1 MNRRDEYFERRER
14 AFQGQHQ
21 PYFLEIRSAPSSA
34 TADVFSIEGEEAIGQ
49 ENRYTIQFTHT
60 SHDLSQREYLGKRG
74 SLLVQPPHDPI
85 RQLKPDPARH
95 KFGVVTGFS
104 KLSTSKNQSVYEVV
118 LESRLAL
125 LRNTPKVRF
134 FFDKSEPEVMQQ
146 FLKEHGF
153 NKIWA
158 RAEMNLYQTYRK
170 RRIITQWH
178 ESDLDFLKRLCER
191 TGVWF
196 ACEEGEDC
204 EVVRFGDDLTHYR
217 RDAEHESRPFEL
229 PFRPEAGMETLGSES
244 VKSLEMHAVSIPT
257 AYHVRSYNY
266 RQAPYPIEAT
276 EQIFAKDD
284 DTSTYGEASKASL
297 AIETKED
304 AQREALLRREAAL
317 AGQIEYRGT
326 SDALDVTPGT
336 VIAFSNHTLA
346 DAKFGLLIVSMKC
359 SASRKQGYTVEFTAI
374 PSDRLYRMPLRES
387 EWPRIEGTITGTIAS
402 TPGFSGP
409 YIDGHG
415 EYIVQFHDDREQ
427 RVAGLNSCLLRLAK
441 PFAGK
446 WQTGFH
452 MPYLPGSEV
461 AIAFFAGNPDL
472 PYILHALHNSQDTDP
487 VHQKHKWRTRNVV
500 IHTVRNNTIQVEDR
514 ENQEHIKI
522 ATEPGKS
529 QLNLGHA
536 VSRDDRLR
544 GFGFELRSDAKGA
557 LRAGQGLLIS
567 TEPQSKAQGQITDT
581 SGATAL
587 FERTQ
592 AQADALAQGASAS
605 KAEVADLKAENQ
617 WLKDE
622 LADIKKQVIA
632 LSAPHGIGLATPD
645 RVMIGA
651 GKDVSVA
658 TSRGFNVSAFKNVAI
673 AAREVLSLFAN
684 TMGIR
689 MLAAKGPVEIQAQSD
704 VLALAAQKDVIV
716 TSANG
721 AVHVR
726 ADKELVLECGGAY
739 VELKDGTIT
748 LGSAKPLQL
757 KLPGMKKSAP
767 EIMHLA
773 GPAFA
778 PVVVP
783 FKTSC
788 DVWMH
793 SDSFPEKTAPPGSKL
808 VNWQQP
814 QKGGAVPAAPASP
827 APKTTSP
834 DATVSSRD
842 ASATDQPS
850 EHAPEAD
857 HDSKHEPKLPTTP
870 AAQVPEPIKL
880 EKQSWC
886 DWNLKTFEK
895 EIKEETETGAYKSV
909 DEKGNII
916 LDRKGQPASFSG
928 WTFPTRFN
936 LSYEPESKTATA
948 SIRIKVIPVE
958 LVKADLQGKPILDE
972 GEQVQTVP
980 YDHDAH
986 ADAFGVG
993 VGVRFGDGI
1002 AMQYRNGTGTGFDLN
1017 TVKKNVEATLNAHRS
1032 VLILDGCSRGPSC
1045 GKRVSVKFRVDFAL
1059 AIKNADIGDPHKEIY
1074 LFPEAIRADAV
1085 AWGEDNFVM
1094 VTLEDKSIRKD
1105 KLARSNVI
1113 THECGHLFNFPDEYW
1128 KRGGW
1133 VHRIYIDGNQELD
1146 LNLGELNKNKLV
1158 WQTESMQNVMGY
1170 GACKDK
1176 AISSP
1181 YYLEYVR
1188 RSFVE
1193 MTGLKWKIGYE

>member
-1 MNRRDEYFERRER
+1 
-14 AFQGQHQ
+14 
-21 PYFLEIRSAPSSA
+21 
-34 TADVFSIEGEEAIGQ
+34 
-49 ENRYTIQFTHT
+49 
-60 SHDLSQREYLGKRG
+60 
-74 SLLVQPPHDPI
+74 VQPPHDPT

-95 KFGVVTGFS
+95 KFGVITGFS

-146 FLKEHGF
+146 LLKEHGF

-158 RAEMNLYQTYRK
+158 RVEMNLYRTYRK

-191 TGVWF
+191 TGIWF
-196 ACEEGEDC
+196 VCEEGEDC

-217 RDAEHESRPFEL
+217 RDTERENRPFEL
-229 PFRPEAGMETLGSES
+229 PLRPESGMDTQGTES

-257 AYHVRSYNY
+257 TYHVRSYNY

-297 AIETKED
+297 AIETKAD
-304 AQREALLRREAAL
+304 AQREALLRREAAE
-317 AGQIEYRGT
+317 AAQIEYRGT
-326 SDALDVTPGT
+326 SEALDVTPGT
-336 VIAFSNHTLA
+336 VIAFTDHTLA
-346 DAKFGLLIVSMKC
+346 DAKYGLLIVSMKC
-359 SASRKQGYTVEFTAI
+359 SASRKQGYKVELTAI

-472 PYILHALHNSQDTDP
+472 PYILHALHNSLDTDP
-487 VHQKHKWRTRNVV
+487 VHQEHKWRTRNVV

-536 VSRDDRLR
+536 VSSGDQLR
-544 GFGFELRSDAKGA
+544 GLGFELRSDAKGA

-567 TEPQSKAQGQITDT
+567 TEPQNKAQGQITDT

-592 AQADALAQGASAS
+592 AQADALAQGAVAS

-651 GKDVSVA
+651 GKDVSVV
-658 TSRGFNVSAFKNVAI
+658 TSRGSNVSAFENVAI

-689 MLAAKGPVEIQAQSD
+689 MFAGKGPIEIQAQSD

-757 KLPGMKKSAP
+757 KLPGLRTSAA

-783 FKTSC
+783 FRTSC
-788 DVWMH
+788 DAWLY
-793 SDSFPEKTAPPGSKL
+793 SDSFAEKTTPSGSKQ
-808 VNWQQP
+808 VNWERP
-814 QKGGAVPAAPASP
+814 QSASAVPAALASQAMPDPVASDPVPAG
-827 APKTTSP
+827 
-834 DATVSSRD
+834 

-850 EHAPEAD
+850 TDAPEAD
-857 HDSKHEPKLPTTP
+857 HDSKHELKRSPKPRDQDP
-870 AAQVPEPIKL
+870 EPEPIKIG
-880 EKQSWC
+880 KPVWC
-886 DWNLKTFEK
+886 DWKLKNMKK
-895 EIKEETETGAYKSV
+895 ECTASTETKTYKALT
-909 DEKGNII
+909 KFKTPW
-916 LDRKGQPASFSG
+916 LDKRQNQIMGGGS
-928 WTFPTRFN
+928 FPTAFELN
-936 LSYEPESKTATA
+936 YDAENQILTAVV
-948 SIRIKVIPVE
+948 RIKIIPVD
-958 LVKADLQGKPILDE
+958 LVQADSSGNALLDAAGKM
-972 GEQVQTVP
+972 QSVA
-980 YDHDAH
+980 YHHDFH
-986 ADAFGVG
+986 WP
-993 VGVRFGDGI
+993 GI
-1002 AMQYRNGTGTGFDLN
+1002 ANGVDSPISGGLLMKYRDGTGPNFDITTKSRAVENTLN
-1017 TVKKNVEATLNAHRS
+1017 THGSL
-1032 VLILDGCSRGPSC
+1032 LILDGCSKGAAC
-1045 GKRVSVKFRVDFAL
+1045 GCRVKVRFKVDML
-1059 AIKNADIGDPHKEIY
+1059 LSIRNANVGDIHKEIN
-1074 LFPEAIRADAV
+1074 LFPQAKRADSGS
-1085 AWGEDNFVM
+1085 WGEENLIPVAGQLNQFVTM
-1094 VTLEDKSIRKD
+1094 G
-1105 KLARSNVI
+1105 ANNVVA
-1113 THECGHLFNFPDEYW
+1113 HECGHLFNFPDEYW
-1128 KRGGW
+1128 EYGGF
-1133 VHRIYIDGNQELD
+1133 VHETYVQNEELD
-1146 LNLGELNKNKLV
+1146 FAFGTQMTGKDV
-1158 WQTESMQNVMGY
+1158 WQIRSENNLMGY
-1170 GACKDK
+1170 GANN
-1176 AISSP
+1176 AAASVSH
-1181 YYLEYVR
+1181 YYLKYVR
-1188 RSFVE
+1188 RQFSE
-1193 MTGLKWKIGYE
+1193 MTGKTWKIGYEG

>member
-1 MNRRDEYFERRER
+1 
-14 AFQGQHQ
+14 
-21 PYFLEIRSAPSSA
+21 
-34 TADVFSIEGEEAIGQ
+34 
-49 ENRYTIQFTHT
+49 
-60 SHDLSQREYLGKRG
+60 LSQREYLGKRG
-74 SLLVQPPHDPI
+74 SLLVQPPHDPT

-95 KFGVVTGFS
+95 KFGVITGFS

-146 FLKEHGF
+146 LLKEHGF

-158 RAEMNLYQTYRK
+158 RVEMNLYRTYRK

-191 TGVWF
+191 TGIWF
-196 ACEEGEDC
+196 VCEEGEDC

-217 RDAEHESRPFEL
+217 RDTERENRPFEL
-229 PFRPEAGMETLGSES
+229 PLRPESGMDTQGTES

-257 AYHVRSYNY
+257 TYHVRSYNY

-297 AIETKED
+297 AIETKAD
-304 AQREALLRREAAL
+304 AQREALLRREAAE
-317 AGQIEYRGT
+317 AAQIEYRGT
-326 SDALDVTPGT
+326 SEALDVTPGT
-336 VIAFSNHTLA
+336 VIAFTDHTLA
-346 DAKFGLLIVSMKC
+346 DAKYGLLIVSMKC
-359 SASRKQGYTVEFTAI
+359 SASRKQGYKVELTAI

-487 VHQKHKWRTRNVV
+487 VHQEHKWRTRNVV
-500 IHTVRNNTIQVEDR
+500 IHTIRNNTIQVEDR

-536 VSRDDRLR
+536 VGRDDKAR

-567 TEPQSKAQGQITDT
+567 TEPQSKAQGQVTDT

-592 AQADALAQGASAS
+592 AHADVLAQGAVAS

-622 LADIKKQVIA
+622 LADIKQQVIA

-704 VLALAAQKDVIV
+704 VNRL
-716 TSANG
+716 
-721 AVHVR
+721 
-726 ADKELVLECGGAY
+726 
-739 VELKDGTIT
+739 
-748 LGSAKPLQL
+748 
-757 KLPGMKKSAP
+757 
-767 EIMHLA
+767 
-773 GPAFA
+773 
-778 PVVVP
+778 
-783 FKTSC
+783 
-788 DVWMH
+788 
-793 SDSFPEKTAPPGSKL
+793 
-808 VNWQQP
+808 
-814 QKGGAVPAAPASP
+814 
-827 APKTTSP
+827 
-834 DATVSSRD
+834 
-842 ASATDQPS
+842 
-850 EHAPEAD
+850 
-857 HDSKHEPKLPTTP
+857 
-870 AAQVPEPIKL
+870 
-880 EKQSWC
+880 
-886 DWNLKTFEK
+886 
-895 EIKEETETGAYKSV
+895 
-909 DEKGNII
+909 
-916 LDRKGQPASFSG
+916 
-928 WTFPTRFN
+928 
-936 LSYEPESKTATA
+936 
-948 SIRIKVIPVE
+948 
-958 LVKADLQGKPILDE
+958 
-972 GEQVQTVP
+972 
-980 YDHDAH
+980 
-986 ADAFGVG
+986 
-993 VGVRFGDGI
+993 
-1002 AMQYRNGTGTGFDLN
+1002 
-1017 TVKKNVEATLNAHRS
+1017 
-1032 VLILDGCSRGPSC
+1032 
-1045 GKRVSVKFRVDFAL
+1045 
-1059 AIKNADIGDPHKEIY
+1059 
-1074 LFPEAIRADAV
+1074 
-1085 AWGEDNFVM
+1085 
-1094 VTLEDKSIRKD
+1094 
-1105 KLARSNVI
+1105 
-1113 THECGHLFNFPDEYW
+1113 
-1128 KRGGW
+1128 
-1133 VHRIYIDGNQELD
+1133 
-1146 LNLGELNKNKLV
+1146 
-1158 WQTESMQNVMGY
+1158 
-1170 GACKDK
+1170 
-1176 AISSP
+1176 
-1181 YYLEYVR
+1181 
-1188 RSFVE
+1188 
-1193 MTGLKWKIGYE
+1193 

>member
-49 ENRYTIQFTHT
+49 ESRYTIQFTHA

-95 KFGVVTGFS
+95 KFGVITGFS

-146 FLKEHGF
+146 LLKEHGF

-158 RAEMNLYQTYRK
+158 RVEMTLYRTYRK

-191 TGVWF
+191 TGIWF
-196 ACEEGEDC
+196 ACEKGDDC

-217 RDAEHESRPFEL
+217 RDAEHENRPFEL
-229 PFRPEAGMETLGSES
+229 PFRPEAGMETQGSES
-244 VKSLEMHAVSIPT
+244 VKSLEMHAISIPT

-346 DAKFGLLIVSMKC
+346 DAKYGLLIVSMKC
-359 SASRKQGYTVEFTAI
+359 SASRKQGYKVEFTAI

-452 MPYLPGSEV
+452 MPYLPGAEV

-487 VHQKHKWRTRNVV
+487 VHQEHKWRTRNVV

-536 VSRDDRLR
+536 VTSGDQLR
-544 GFGFELRSDAKGA
+544 GIGFELRSDAKGA

-567 TEPQSKAQGQITDT
+567 AEPQSKAQGQITDT

-592 AQADALAQGASAS
+592 AQADALAQGATAS
-605 KAEVADLKAENQ
+605 KAEIADLKAENQ

-773 GPAFA
+773 GPSFA

-783 FKTSC
+783 FKTGC
-788 DVWMH
+788 DAWLY
-793 SDSFPEKTAPPGSKL
+793 SDSLAEKTSPPESKQ
-808 VNWQQP
+808 VNWEQP
-814 QKGGAVPAAPASP
+814 QNTGAVPSAPPPP
-827 APKTTSP
+827 ATF
-834 DATVSSRD
+834 D
-842 ASATDQPS
+842 ASAASALPAIVSATEQPS
-850 EHAPEAD
+850 SDAPEAD
-857 HDSKHEPKLPTTP
+857 HDSKGEMKKSPKPKETD
-870 AAQVPEPIKL
+870 PEPDPVKL
-880 EKQSWC
+880 AKPVWC
-886 DWNLKTFEK
+886 DWKLKELEK
-895 EIKEETETGAYKSV
+895 DCFDALPTGLYKAV
-909 DEKGNII
+909 DDNGNII
-916 LDRKGQPASFSG
+916 KLPNGKSIGLWGSTNQTAFKLTYD
-928 WTFPTRFN
+928 
-936 LSYEPESKTATA
+936 PEQKRAVATVRVK
-948 SIRIKVIPVE
+948 IIPVD
-958 LVKADLQGKPILDE
+958 LVKVDASGYQSGQHSQKITGSFDGQKVVEDDLMMI
-972 GEQVQTVP
+972 
-980 YDHDAH
+980 
-986 ADAFGVG
+986 
-993 VGVRFGDGI
+993 
-1002 AMQYRNGTGTGFDLN
+1002 YRESLSPKFDLKA
-1017 TVKKNVEATLNAHRS
+1017 VQRHVERTLNGHRS
-1032 VLILDGCSRGPSC
+1032 QLILDGCSKGASC
-1045 GKRVSVKFRVDFAL
+1045 GCRVKVEFKVEFLLSIKGASVGEHDRD
-1059 AIKNADIGDPHKEIY
+1059 IY
-1074 LFPEAIRADAV
+1074 LFRQAERADSG
-1085 AWGEDNFVM
+1085 AWGEENGPVRANGEKIIFTPM
-1094 VTLEDKSIRKD
+1094 PS
-1105 KLARSNVI
+1105 ASVI
-1113 THECGHLFNFPDEYW
+1113 DHECGHLFNFPDEYW
-1128 KRGGW
+1128 KNNGW
-1133 VHRIYIDGNQELD
+1133 PHAMYIDGNQELD
-1146 LNLGELNKNKLV
+1146 FNLGDVNKNREKWQIESNENLMGGGCWNENALV
-1158 WQTESMQNVMGY
+1158 G
-1170 GACKDK
+1170 
-1176 AISSP
+1176 P
-1181 YYLEYVR
+1181 HYLECVR
-1188 RSFVE
+1188 KHFSELTAKTWR
-1193 MTGLKWKIGYE
+1193 IGYEPR